1 MFDKEGKLMDD
12 KMIQM
17 NMEKIIA
24 ALKEAGYDPYEQLVG
39 YLQTG
44 QEYYITRRN
53 GARDMVRLIDK
64 EQIKKYITN
73 NIRNIK

>member
-1 MFDKEGKLMDD
+1 MFGKEGKLMDD

-44 QEYYITRRN
+44 Q
-53 GARDMVRLIDK
+53 
-64 EQIKKYITN
+64 
-73 NIRNIK
+73 

>member
-1 MFDKEGKLMDD
+1 MDD

-24 ALKEAGYDPYEQLVG
+24 ALKEAGYDPYEQFVG

>member
-1 MFDKEGKLMDD
+1 MDD
-12 KMIQM
+12 QMIQM
-17 NMEKIIA
+17 NMGKIIA

-53 GARDMVRLIDK
+53 GARDMVRLLDK
-64 EQIKKYITN
+64 EQIKKYIDEKM
-73 NIRNIK
+73 RNKQ

>member
-1 MFDKEGKLMDD
+1 MFGKEGKRMDD

>member
-1 MFDKEGKLMDD
+1 MDD

-24 ALKEAGYDPYEQLVG
+24 ALKEAGYDPYEQLMD

-53 GARDMVRLIDK
+53 GARERIRLLDK
-64 EQIKKYITN
+64 ADIRKYIDN
-73 NIRNIK
+73 NIKNKQ